1 MGRIVFAKNLEKSV
15 KKYLILLKKCDIM
28 IEVEASRV
36 FTTSVKR

>member
-1 MGRIVFAKNLEKSV
+1 MGGIDAAKLSKKSR
-15 KKYLILLKKCDIM
+15 KKYLILFKKCDIM